1 MGSEDCAEPL
11 PQGWILQRNAKGE
24 YAFNVETG
32 QKFHTKKD
40 LLRYVHYVET
50 RLSLSKDNNNFKAHL
65 SDETERESDEAS
77 QVGESNEQEA
87 PDDEEEAPDDDEF
100 NCEVTFDDEEFS
112 LEKALAEYEGH
123 SYKGSDKEGTS
134 KAFADYEGSSCK
146 VSDKEG
152 TSVQPF
158 ADNTLDPITVSNAQ
172 NIEKEAHDG
181 KKLVDAQNT
190 ASNMVNDTQKDQPR
204 GKEIKTRGQRKR
216 RNEPRK
222 KFNMPPKQFRGWE
235 SLRKYPPP
243 IHKMD

>member
-1 MGSEDCAEPL
+1 M
-11 PQGWILQRNAKGE
+11 
-24 YAFNVETG
+24 
-32 QKFHTKKD
+32 
-40 LLRYVHYVET
+40 
-50 RLSLSKDNNNFKAHL
+50 
-65 SDETERESDEAS
+65 
-77 QVGESNEQEA
+77 
-87 PDDEEEAPDDDEF
+87 
-100 NCEVTFDDEEFS
+100 
-112 LEKALAEYEGH
+112 EKALAEYEGH

-134 KAFADYEGSSCK
+134 VQPFDDEEFSLEKAFADYESSSCK

-190 ASNMVNDTQKDQPR
+190 ASNMVNDTQKNQLH

-222 KFNMPPKQFRGWE
+222 KLNMPPKQFRGWE